1 MVILMRCP
9 CQHRDALLRRK
20 IRASHFAPR
29 HSSTRE
35 YYYDPKDPEGRAG
48 HKTQIRCPDWG
59 AEGREI
65 QTFEGQHNIY
75 FCPVYTGAVCPVP
88 APRRVRCRAGL
99 VTPRFRYLMIESWF
113 SGTLKMCRRRSSS
126 GVGARFLPG
135 RALPGW
141 CLHEVVWLGEG
152 ETVNRKIL
160 ETR

>member
-1 MVILMRCP
+1 MCNMIV
-9 CQHRDALLRRK
+9 DAMKKCTSSNIFEKLL
-20 IRASHFAPR
+20 IMA
-29 HSSTRE
+29 
-35 YYYDPKDPEGRAG
+35 KDPEGRAG

-113 SGTLKMCRRRSSS
+113 SGTLSVARGRPSWFPREICVAGGAPPESGLASSLA
-126 GVGARFLPG
+126 GLYRVGASTRWC
-135 RALPGW
+135 GW
-141 CLHEVVWLGEG
+141 VKVK
-152 ETVNRKIL
+152 R
-160 ETR
+160 